1 MSAEV
6 LLAGPETASYTQQQP
21 VDQYRRKRNHESAVA
36 DEGTRLQ
43 PDRMLPQTVDW
54 SANGAINVPSNIAK
68 TQPDWLK
75 GSGNEAKLKYHRRG
89 WSLGD
94 ASGAHTK
101 GRSPTRS
108 YLTYLLF
115 SVMIGINI
123 FIIARSFS
131 NDTHQKHRIL
141 TEDVAAKDK
150 VPMGRRSQPVDAK
163 SYDLESYYGS
173 RDSPM
178 LCDLC
183 PSGDEFCKSIG

>member
-6 LLAGPETASYTQQQP
+6 LLAGIDTASSYTQQP
-21 VDQYRRKRNHESAVA
+21 VDQHRRKRAHDSAIA

-43 PDRMLPQTVDW
+43 PDRMLPLAGDW
-54 SANGAINVPSNIAK
+54 TPNGAINVPSNIA
-68 TQPDWLK
+68 QSQADWLTTSISDEK
-75 GSGNEAKLKYHRRG
+75 RKHHRRG

-94 ASGAHTK
+94 ASSTHSK
-101 GRSPTRS
+101 GRTPTRS

-131 NDTHQKHRIL
+131 NDTHQKHHVL
-141 TEDVAAKDK
+141 PQDVSQKDR
-150 VPMGRRSQPVDAK
+150 VPMGRRSQAVDAK
-163 SYDLESYYGS
+163 SYDLEGYYGS